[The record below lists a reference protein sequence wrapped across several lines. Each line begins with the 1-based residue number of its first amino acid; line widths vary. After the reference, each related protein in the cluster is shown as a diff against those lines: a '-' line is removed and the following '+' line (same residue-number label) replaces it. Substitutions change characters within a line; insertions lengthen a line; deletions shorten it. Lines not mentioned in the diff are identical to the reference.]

1 MRFTNYIFS
10 KKRAL
15 DFPGYDGNLE
25 LLLKP
30 VLFTFSESYV
40 ISLADFGMVFS
51 EVAPLIEAMKEMKE
65 QAARKVEE
73 FIAST
78 KDTTGVEVD
87 TKGEDSQL
95 VKLNVIVEAP
105 IIEIPLTVRELSYS
119 HPPLFLL
126 SIPCD
131 IVSFF
136 YYYFFLWL
144 LWLLLFY
151 TAWKRSKVDYQSRSI
166 DCQKRVLY
174 QRKDPKEDQQG
185 HQQHEDRPDELQH

>member
-1 MRFTNYIFS
+1 
-10 KKRAL
+10 
-15 DFPGYDGNLE
+15 
-25 LLLKP
+25 

-136 YYYFFLWL
+136 YYYFF
-144 LWLLLFY
+144 FM
-151 TAWKRSKVDYQSRSI
+151 VI
-166 DCQKRVLY
+166 MVIIILY
-174 QRKDPKEDQQG
+174 SLEAIKS
-185 HQQHEDRPDELQH
+185 